1 MRYQDSCYLNVSKPA
16 NWPRAKQE
24 CISRHSQLVTIYNED
39 VFKSVAALAENFSW
53 IGAEWNENKSKH
65 VWLDGSD
72 IEFQPPIWKN
82 GNEDGTLC
90 VGIRDSASSNQRGN
104 VTDTLQREKCAHVR
118 PYICERKGE
127 YNQRTN
133 NKFKRGLIS

>member
-1 MRYQDSCYLNVSKPA
+1 M
-16 NWPRAKQE
+16 
-24 CISRHSQLVTIYNED
+24 
-39 VFKSVAALAENFSW
+39 
-53 IGAEWNENKSKH
+53 
-65 VWLDGSD
+65 WLDGSD
-72 IEFQPPIWKN
+72 IEFQPPIWEN

-90 VGIRDSASSNQRGN
+90 VGIRDSASSNQEGN
-104 VTDTLQREKCAHVR
+104 VTDTLQREKCANVR

>member
-1 MRYQDSCYLNVSKPA
+1 MGPNSTYCITVLAFNEAGDGPAAKCINFTTRDGACPISWMRYQDSCYLNVSKPA

-39 VFKSVAALAENFSW
+39 EFMSVAALAENFSW

-72 IEFQPPIWKN
+72 IEFHPPM
-82 GNEDGTLC
+82 DG
-90 VGIRDSASSNQRGN
+90 
-104 VTDTLQREKCAHVR
+104 
-118 PYICERKGE
+118 
-127 YNQRTN
+127 
-133 NKFKRGLIS
+133 

>member
-1 MRYQDSCYLNVSKPA
+1 MRYKDSCYLNVSEPA
-16 NWPRAKQE
+16 NWLRAKQE

-39 VFKSVAALAENFSW
+39 EFKSVAALAENFSW

-65 VWLDGSD
+65 LWLDGSD
-72 IEFQPPIWKN
+72 IEFHPPIWKN
-82 GNEDGTLC
+82 GNEDDTLC
-90 VGIRDSASSNQRGN
+90 VGIRDIAS
-104 VTDTLQREKCAHVR
+104 LQREKCAHVR

>member
-1 MRYQDSCYLNVSKPA
+1 MNVSKPA
-16 NWPRAKQE
+16 NWLRAKQE

-39 VFKSVAALAENFSW
+39 EFISVTALAENFSW

-72 IEFQPPIWKN
+72 IEFHPPMDGN
-82 GNEDGTLC
+82 GDGTLC
-90 VGIRDSASSNQRGN
+90 VGIRDSAS
-104 VTDTLQREKCAHVR
+104 LQREKCAHVR